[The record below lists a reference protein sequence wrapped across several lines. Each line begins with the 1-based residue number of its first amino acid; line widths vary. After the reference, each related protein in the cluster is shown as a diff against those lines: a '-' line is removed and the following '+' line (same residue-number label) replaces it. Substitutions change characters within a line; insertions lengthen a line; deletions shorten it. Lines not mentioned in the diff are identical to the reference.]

1 MIMARQRLH
10 FREARSLRRHGGVR
24 PTAART
30 AGRTRGSSGGRSP
43 RTPRARRRRRCRA
56 ARRSPGWGT
65 ARRRRAADG
74 ELAERD
80 APRVEVA
87 YVEQVLAVLRV
98 HDGVAV
104 GGAGRELERAAHG
117 HLPRRDAGLDVAD
130 DAGDAELV
138 RAPAGHAAAVVQQPR
153 LVAGLAVEPPDVVV
167 AERRHAAAGRL
178 PGR

>member
-1 MIMARQRLH
+1 MAFVPRL
-10 FREARSLRRHGGVR
+10 RAPQAERAG
-24 PTAART
+24 AAE
-30 AGRTRGSSGGRSP
+30 AGRPGHRALAAGAGVEPLAAVRVGAP
-43 RTPRARRRRRCRA
+43 REGA
-56 ARRSPGWGT
+56 
-65 ARRRRAADG
+65 RAADG